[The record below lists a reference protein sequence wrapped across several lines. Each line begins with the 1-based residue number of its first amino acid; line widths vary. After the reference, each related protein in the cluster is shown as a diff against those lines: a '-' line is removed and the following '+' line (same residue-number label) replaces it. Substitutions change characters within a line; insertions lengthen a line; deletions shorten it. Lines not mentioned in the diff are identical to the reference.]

1 MRQRAK
7 RDLIAIVGV
16 ILVLALVIFVNY
28 NFNRGAL
35 AAAKD
40 KERRHWESVR
50 AESGME
56 ILRWRH
62 MRDTTGSLR
71 HGANF
76 TEELMKWNNK
86 QVNLIGFM
94 VPENEFRDIKDFIL
108 LPLPIECYF
117 CGRPPVQDVMN
128 IQMEE
133 GKTTML
139 AEEPVLVNGVLRLHE
154 GPDQKYFY
162 SITQAQVVAAE
173 EGTTLQRRYIEPEHM
188 LPQHN
193 EEVVLEEGIE
203 LGGDS

>member
-16 ILVLALVIFVNY
+16 VVVLAIIIFINY
-28 NFNRGAL
+28 NFTRGQL
-35 AAAKD
+35 AKTKD
-40 KERRHWESVR
+40 KERRHWEGVR
-50 AESGME
+50 ADSGME

-62 MRDTTGSLR
+62 MRDTTGNLR
-71 HGANF
+71 TGAHYS
-76 TEELMKWNNK
+76 EDLMAWNNK

-94 VPENEFRDIKDFIL
+94 VPENEFRDMKDFIL

-117 CGRPPVQDVMN
+117 CNRPPPCDVMN

-133 GKTTML
+133 GKTAML
-139 AEEPVLVNGVLRLHE
+139 AENPVLVNGVLRLHE

-173 EGTTLQRRYIEPEHM
+173 EGAKLQRRYIDPQHM
-188 LPQHN
+188 LPQHEN
-193 EEVVLEEGIE
+193 PEQLQEGIE
-203 LGGDS
+203 LKGDS